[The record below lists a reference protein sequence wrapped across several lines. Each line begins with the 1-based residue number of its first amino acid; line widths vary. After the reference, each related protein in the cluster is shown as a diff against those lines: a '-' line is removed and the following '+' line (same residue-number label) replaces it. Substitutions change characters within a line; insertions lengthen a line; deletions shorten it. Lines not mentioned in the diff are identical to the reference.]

1 MEKKVVYE
9 VRLSK
14 PVMTVAVMAA
24 VGLLAIGAKPLIEA
38 TPAFASNDV
47 VHKIA
52 ICGTNDR
59 KGLNNDFSGEYR
71 CTRVN
76 NNSKFMIFR

>member
-14 PVMTVAVMAA
+14 PLITVAVMAA

-38 TPAFASNDV
+38 TPAFAQSNQLQKVRLCNHDGSYCAGV
-47 VHKIA
+47 TQN
-52 ICGTNDR
+52 GYLRT
-59 KGLNNDFSGEYR
+59 FPYS
-71 CTRVN
+71 
-76 NNSKFMIFR
+76 F

>member
-14 PVMTVAVMAA
+14 PLMAVATIAA

-38 TPAFASNDV
+38 TPAFAQ
-47 VHKIA
+47 
-52 ICGTNDR
+52 
-59 KGLNNDFSGEYR
+59 
-71 CTRVN
+71 
-76 NNSKFMIFR
+76 